1 MKKKNIYQNSLNI
14 LSQAGLKPYQQKK
27 NEKYMNLKQIK
38 HFKIIL
44 ETWKK
49 KNLKILSKNITNLQ
63 DKSINLPDPIDRAS
77 QEEEINLELKNR
89 DREYKIITKINNTL
103 KRIENFT
110 FGYCKICDIEI
121 GIKRLEA
128 QPTANLCIDCKT
140 LEELKKK
147 QIYR

>member
-1 MKKKNIYQNSLNI
+1 MKKKNFKNSLN
-14 LSQAGLKPYQQKK
+14 LLFQAGLQPYKQKK
-27 NEKYMNLKQIK
+27 NEKYMNLQQLK

-49 KNLKILSKNITNLQ
+49 KINKIITKNVFNIQ

-77 QEEEINLELKNR
+77 QEEEINLELRNR

-103 KRIENFT
+103 KRIENST
-110 FGYCKICDIEI
+110 FGYCITCEIEI

-128 QPTANLCIDCKT
+128 QPIANLCIDCQT
-140 LEELKKK
+140 LSELKKK